1 MKRKN
6 RGRGPTLCLDVW
18 NMPEGQQVVVE
29 TNEVGQPDGDS
40 ACKLGNFLGT
50 IARDGNLAPLTYSD
64 WRAVPQ
70 AAKDNMLQLAKVLK
84 KNDTMDMFGYCF

>member
-1 MKRKN
+1 M
-6 RGRGPTLCLDVW
+6 CLDVW
-18 NMPEGQQVVVE
+18 NMPEGQHVVVE

-50 IARDGNLAPLTYSD
+50 IARDGHLAPLTYAD

-84 KNDTMDMFGYCF
+84 NIT